1 MSKAPRGPILAAQG
15 PCMHGLSDCSELNK
29 QVLRQGSGLSFF
41 VKVLL
46 QGILSTVLQA
56 HLPSLS
62 GFFCALAAIASAVLA
77 IRAAKVCA

>member
-15 PCMHGLSDCSELNK
+15 PCMHGLAT
-29 QVLRQGSGLSFF
+29 GLWPERYFG
-41 VKVLL
+41 KVLL
-46 QGILSTVLQA
+46 QGTLSTVLQA